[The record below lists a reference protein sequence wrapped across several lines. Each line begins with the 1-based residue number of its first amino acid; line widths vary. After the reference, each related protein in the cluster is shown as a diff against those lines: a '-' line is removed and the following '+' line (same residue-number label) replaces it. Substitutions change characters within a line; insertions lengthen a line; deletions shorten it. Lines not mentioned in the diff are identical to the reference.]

1 MSEENEKL
9 TEEEFFAKQK
19 ALTNEIQLL
28 EESARTGI
36 VLTEIQE
43 FRLTEARKELFEL
56 EDTTGKEVK
65 RIIADAVEAGE
76 GSDFGIEKK

>member
-9 TEEEFFAKQK
+9 TEREYFAKQK
-19 ALTNEIQLL
+19 ALSDEIQLL
-28 EESARTGI
+28 EELTLGGI
-36 VLTEIQE
+36 QLTEVQE

-56 EDTTGKEVK
+56 EDTTGKEIK
-65 RIIADAVEAGE
+65 RIISDAIEMGE